1 MKNWKPGARVYHYL
15 QMNRPGVIVE
25 LKRVKNDT
33 WLTEG
38 TSQER
43 LLAVVKHDDDKI
55 SNFWA
60 SDLRLAD

>member
-15 QMNRPGVIVE
+15 QMHRPGVIVE
-25 LKRVKNDT
+25 LKRVKNET

-43 LLAVVKHDDDKI
+43 LLAVVKHDDDEI

-60 SDLRLAD
+60 SDLRMAD

>member
-15 QMNRPGVIVE
+15 QMNHPGVIVE